1 MRTWLSF
8 IRTLLLFAA
17 FSCGTPL
24 ALRAQAAASPA
35 PPPTAPSAAPAEKL
49 NIFGISNAGR
59 VNPLLYRGAQPL
71 PGGYDELQRM
81 GISIVIDLNNR
92 GNESRDE
99 RRAVESR
106 GMRYVSIPTSSYS
119 GPTLDQIAEFL
130 SLLRDSPA
138 RKIFVHCKYGAD
150 RSGVMIAAFRMTQE
164 HWTPDQAMAE
174 MLSFHFH
181 RFWLPAMSHTVRDF
195 PKSYQT
201 SPAFAALRT
210 APSSH

>member
-1 MRTWLSF
+1 MRTRLSF

-24 ALRAQAAASPA
+24 PLRAQAAASPA
-35 PPPTAPSAAPAEKL
+35 PPPAAPSVAPAEKL
-49 NIFGISNAGR
+49 DIPGIANAGR
-59 VNPLLYRGAQPL
+59 VNPLLYRGAQPH
-71 PGGYDELQRM
+71 PAGYDELQRM
-81 GISIVIDLNNR
+81 GISIVIDLHNR
-92 GNESRDE
+92 GDESLEE

-106 GMRYVSIPTSSYS
+106 GMRYVSIPASSYS

-130 SLLRDSPA
+130 TLLRDSPA
-138 RKIFVHCKYGAD
+138 RKIFVHCKHGAD
-150 RSGVMIAAFRMTQE
+150 RSGVIIAAFRMMQE

-210 APSSH
+210 AASSH